1 MLRLTLAQMRRSLGR
16 LTAAAIATA
25 IGTGFVAA
33 TLLTGGVIT
42 RASYDSVTA
51 ELADADLVVDGDV
64 GEIHDEIR
72 ATPGVV
78 AADPLVASGAEL
90 QKGAQR
96 SWQLLVP
103 VPSDPHLG
111 ALRVEEGAA
120 PAADDE
126 IALPEGT
133 AERLRVQVGDTV
145 DVRYWQWD
153 DDTEEGTENVVPAT
167 VTGLTSDPGGAW
179 TQFGGASLVT
189 LDALR
194 TWGDLD
200 EEYLWS
206 DGMIVRA
213 PKDTAAVQAALQ
225 ALSDGVRVLTKDEA
239 SDERIRE
246 IADGDNVIVVIVL
259 GFAAIALVVAAL
271 VISNTFQV
279 LVAQRARMLALL
291 RCVGAVRGQLRRAV
305 LLEAGILGVASSVAG
320 VVLGTVFAQVALSVL
335 RRVQQQV
342 PLPEFVQVTPSV
354 VIVPVLVGTA
364 VTLLAALVP
373 ARAATKVSPIVA
385 LRPIDAPD
393 VGSRA
398 GRLRLALALVLT
410 VGGAL
415 AFPLAIVGA
424 HTRSDDAVIWL
435 GLGMLGGAISFVGI
449 LVGAVFWVPRVVD
462 LMGRLLGRTGPAA
475 RLAAVNSVRNPRRTA
490 ATSTALLIGVTLVAM
505 MSTGAASARLSAAAE
520 LDTHYLV
527 DITVWPT
534 DGQAVSSEIVEAV
547 TGVKGVERAT
557 VVRSAEVTLEDDR
570 WLTAWEV
577 TPEAS
582 NVLRDDRVPDALR
595 DGAIVLP
602 FDNGEP
608 SVEVDLAEVD
618 PADPDA
624 PTRTVTLDAD
634 VVESPRTGDAYVTP
648 ATFDELAGGAEVA
661 TTLWAMVGSDASA
674 GEVVDA
680 VRSALS
686 SESVSVESPASERAQ
701 YEQVINVLLA
711 IVVALLAVA
720 VVIALIGV
728 ANTLSLSVIERR
740 RESAILRAIGLTR
753 RQLRLSLATEGALI
767 AGVGGLFGA
776 LLGLLYGWAGAAIAF
791 ESLGDARLTVPWVDF
806 AVIIA
811 VALLAGLAASVIPAR
826 SAVRTRPVAALSVE

>member
-51 ELADADLVVDGDV
+51 ELARSELVIDGDV
-64 GEIHDEIR
+64 TAIHDEVR

-78 AADPLVASGAEL
+78 AADPLVAGGAEI

-103 VPSDPHLG
+103 VPSHPSLG
-111 ALRVEEGAA
+111 ALELEQGVA
-120 PAADDE
+120 PTADDE
-126 IALPEGT
+126 IALPKDT
-133 AERLRVQVGDTV
+133 AKRLRVEVGDSV
-145 DVRYWQWD
+145 DIRYWLWD
-153 DDTEEGTENVVPAT
+153 DDAMEGSEQVEQAT
-167 VTGLTSDPGGAW
+167 VTGLTSDPDGAW
-179 TQFGGASLVT
+179 TRFGGASLVT
-189 LDALR
+189 LGALQ
-194 TWGDLD
+194 TWGDLTD
-200 EEYLWS
+200 ESVWGE
-206 DGMIVRA
+206 GMIVHA
-213 PKDTAAVQAALQ
+213 PRDTAAVQTALQ
-225 ALSDGVRVLTKDEA
+225 GLSDEVRVLTKDEA

-246 IADGDNVIVVIVL
+246 LADGDNVIIAIVL
-259 GFAAIALVVAAL
+259 GFAAVALVVAAL

-291 RCVGAVRGQLRRAV
+291 RCVGAVRGQLRRSV

-335 RRVQQQV
+335 RSVQQQV
-342 PLPEFVQVTPSV
+342 PLPEYVQVTPGV
-354 VIVPVLVGTA
+354 VLVPVLVGTA

-385 LRPIDAPD
+385 LRPMDAPD

-398 GRLRLALALVLT
+398 GRLRLALSLVLT

-527 DITVWPT
+527 DVTVLST
-534 DGQAVSSEIVEAV
+534 DG
-547 TGVKGVERAT
+547 TGEVPQSAAST
-557 VVRSAEVTLEDDR
+557 VRDIDGIESAALVRSAQVQVEDS
-570 WLTAWEV
+570 WFTAWEV
-577 TPEAS
+577 TPEAAAI
-582 NVLRDDRVPDALR
+582 LRDDRVVRALR
-595 DGAIVLP
+595 DGAVVLP
-602 FDNGEP
+602 M
-608 SVEVDLAEVD
+608 DLGSSTVSLVAAEVPED
-618 PADPDA
+618 GAEAADA
-624 PTRTVTLDAD
+624 VTLDAD
-634 VVESPRTGDAYVTP
+634 VVDSPRHGDVYLTP
-648 ATFDELAGGAEVA
+648 ATFREAVGTGSSTAV
-661 TTLWAMVGSDASA
+661 WAMVSSAAEPAS
-674 GEVVDA
+674 VVDA
-680 VRSALS
+680 VRSDLS
-686 SESVSVESPASERAQ
+686 AESVSVESPASERAQ
-701 YEQVINVLLA
+701 YEQVINALLA
-711 IVVALLAVA
+711 IVVGLLAVA

-753 RQLRLSLATEGALI
+753 RQLRASLATEGALI

-791 ESLGDARLTVPWVDF
+791 ESLGDARLTVPWLDLV
-806 AVIIA
+806 VIVT

-826 SAVRTRPVAALSVE
+826 SAARTRPVAALSVD